1 MCSLNFHSLIHMCEF
16 VRRWGPLWCYSTFGF
31 ENFNGFLKRHCHG
44 TRNVLPQLIQSV
56 RMRQALPLLKDR
68 LDKNENSQT
77 VDFLNRVT
85 GKVDRISD
93 VLGKVTNKNLC
104 VDEIKAVQ
112 EAGFSIENH
121 IVPVFP
127 RYRQDDVT
135 YSVASKHNSRNNSIC
150 KFYRPVCGKEEWF
163 GSIQKFCLVNGNP
176 IVLVSIF
183 DNTDEEVL
191 AMPQSQHRHSLS
203 EDDYKA
209 AKLFNLFGFKVKK
222 LSLSNKLIAIS
233 PTDLVEKCVHIP
245 VKYSPHDIIVTLPNK
260 VEHH

>member
-1 MCSLNFHSLIHMCEF
+1 
-16 VRRWGPLWCYSTFGF
+16 
-31 ENFNGFLKRHCHG
+31 
-44 TRNVLPQLIQSV
+44 
-56 RMRQALPLLKDR
+56 MRQALPLLKDI

-85 GKVDRISD
+85 GKVDRRSD
-93 VLGKVTNKNLC
+93 VLEEVTNKNLC

-127 RYRQDDVT
+127 RYRQDGVT
-135 YSVASKHNSRNNSIC
+135 YSVASKHNSRNNSIR

-176 IVLVSIF
+176 IVIVSIF

-191 AMPQSQHRHSLS
+191 VMPQSQHRHSLS
-203 EDDYKA
+203 EDGYKA

-222 LSLSNKLIAIS
+222 PSLFNKLITIS

>member
-1 MCSLNFHSLIHMCEF
+1 
-16 VRRWGPLWCYSTFGF
+16 
-31 ENFNGFLKRHCHG
+31 
-44 TRNVLPQLIQSV
+44 
-56 RMRQALPLLKDR
+56 MRQALPLLKDR

-85 GKVDRISD
+85 GKVDRRSD
-93 VLGKVTNKNLC
+93 VLGNVTNKNLC

-127 RYRQDDVT
+127 RYRQDSVT

-176 IVLVSIF
+176 IVIVSIF

-203 EDDYKA
+203 ED
-209 AKLFNLFGFKVKK
+209 
-222 LSLSNKLIAIS
+222 
-233 PTDLVEKCVHIP
+233 
-245 VKYSPHDIIVTLPNK
+245 VTRQLNCSICLALR
-260 VEHH
+260 

>member
-1 MCSLNFHSLIHMCEF
+1 M
-16 VRRWGPLWCYSTFGF
+16 
-31 ENFNGFLKRHCHG
+31 
-44 TRNVLPQLIQSV
+44 
-56 RMRQALPLLKDR
+56 
-68 LDKNENSQT
+68 
-77 VDFLNRVT
+77 
-85 GKVDRISD
+85 
-93 VLGKVTNKNLC
+93 
-104 VDEIKAVQ
+104 Q

-127 RYRQDDVT
+127 RYRQDGVT

-176 IVLVSIF
+176 IVIVSIF

-209 AKLFNLFGFKVKK
+209 AKLFNLFGFKVKSY
-222 LSLSNKLIAIS
+222 LYLI
-233 PTDLVEKCVHIP
+233 
-245 VKYSPHDIIVTLPNK
+245 N
-260 VEHH
+260 

>member
-16 VRRWGPLWCYSTFGF
+16 VSRWGPLWCYSTFGF

-44 TRNVLPQLIQSV
+44 TRKVLPQLIQSV

-77 VDFLNRVT
+77 VNFLNRVT
-85 GKVDRISD
+85 GKVDRRSD

-104 VDEIKAVQ
+104 VDELKAVQ

-127 RYRQDDVT
+127 RYRQDGVT

-176 IVLVSIF
+176 IVIVSLFLTI
-183 DNTDEEVL
+183 L
-191 AMPQSQHRHSLS
+191 MKRYWQCHSH
-203 EDDYKA
+203 
-209 AKLFNLFGFKVKK
+209 N
-222 LSLSNKLIAIS
+222 I
-233 PTDLVEKCVHIP
+233 
-245 VKYSPHDIIVTLPNK
+245 DI
-260 VEHH
+260 H